1 MKLHRKSEN
10 KLSVLVADSLYSQ
23 RDFIGEQVQHK
34 NFITVTR
41 VRSNRVFYRQF
52 IREQSQKNNSGHPR
66 WYGDKFDLQDEK
78 TWPKCDE
85 VSQSILTTKKARQM
99 TVTIS
104 AWNQMLMRGTKTYKM
119 NCHPCTLLR
128 ITVTNEV
135 GNRIGKPMW
144 LIPIGSR
151 RQELSLIDYYESY
164 RQRYHMEHFFRF
176 GKQKLLMTAYST
188 PDVDHEENWF
198 KLTLIAY
205 VNLWA
210 ARNLT
215 VVLPRHWEQ
224 YLRSNKLVKITPSLV
239 QRDDE
244 ANNFDFGY
252 NG

>member
-1 MKLHRKSEN
+1 
-10 KLSVLVADSLYSQ
+10 
-23 RDFIGEQVQHK
+23 
-34 NFITVTR
+34 
-41 VRSNRVFYRQF
+41 
-52 IREQSQKNNSGHPR
+52 
-66 WYGDKFDLQDEK
+66 
-78 TWPKCDE
+78 
-85 VSQSILTTKKARQM
+85 
-99 TVTIS
+99 
-104 AWNQMLMRGTKTYKM
+104 
-119 NCHPCTLLR
+119 
-128 ITVTNEV
+128 
-135 GNRIGKPMW
+135 
-144 LIPIGSR
+144 
-151 RQELSLIDYYESY
+151 
-164 RQRYHMEHFFRF
+164 MEHFFRF

-188 PDVDHEENWF
+188 PDVDHEENWL